1 MQKIDYKKELKEFY
15 NPGTKNVEHVVVPKM
30 NFIMIDGKGDPN
42 TSEEFKAAI
51 ETLYPVAYT
60 IKFYFKKNKDID
72 FGVMPLEG
80 LWWSDDM
87 SDFTEGKK
95 DNWFWTL
102 MIMQP
107 DVVTK
112 EIFETAIAEVK
123 QKKNSLFTEKVRFE
137 SLDEGRSAQIMHI
150 GPFSQEGP
158 NIKKIHDFILE
169 KGGEFDGKLQKHH
182 EIYLSDM
189 RKTAPEKLKTIVRQP
204 FNIG

>member
-1 MQKIDYKKELKEFY
+1 MQKIDYKKLLKEFY
-15 NPGTKNVEHVVVPKM
+15 NPSAKNVEHVVLPKM

-107 DVVTK
+107 DFVTK
-112 EIFETAIAEVK
+112 EIFEQVLSDLKA
-123 QKKNSLFTEKVRFE
+123 KKKEIQYDKIRFE
-137 SLDEGRSAQIMHI
+137 SYEEGSSVQLMHI
-150 GPFSQEGP
+150 GPFAAEGP
-158 NIKKIHDFILE
+158 NIMRLHDEIKDSGHKIS
-169 KGGEFDGKLQKHH
+169 GKHH

-189 RKTAPEKLKTIVRQP
+189 RRVDQAKMKTAIRQSYK
-204 FNIG
+204 